1 MVNLISI
8 GCILWVWDSEKFQ
21 EEKFEIRLLDRD
33 FQVRQLPRTC
43 LIVTVVT
50 FIVIVEIEFL
60 WHQSLLYQSL
70 LFMLHC
76 HPGKRAN
83 LEMTLCVSFSC
94 ADLVNCRFTSCTFWW
109 VYLYEYNNLTW
120 LCCGVIF
127 CQWIILVLA
136 RNFGHFVQIMKI
148 WKLV

>member
-21 EEKFEIRLLDRD
+21 EEKFGIRLLDRD

-43 LIVTVVT
+43 LILTVVT

-60 WHQSLLYQSL
+60 WYQSL

-76 HPGKRAN
+76 HPGKSAN
-83 LEMTLCVSFSC
+83 WEMTLCVSFNW
-94 ADLVNCRFTSCTFWW
+94 AHLVSCRFTSCTFWW

-120 LCCGVIF
+120 LCCGLIF